1 MAKEAV
7 ISQMNIPISPLR
19 MAGALVFLLA
29 FLFGAILAV
38 LRYRSELEIQKA
50 IPFINTPEY
59 QKAELPTRL
68 AVRFNP
74 QNGYAHYYRAAYL
87 ARAGNN
93 QAAIA
98 SLAGAL
104 RTTAHPATALRLLAD
119 TELEEKNY
127 TAAAEHFNQAL
138 LYDPSPR
145 INQGAVWLN
154 FGHAA
159 QFAGYGGEALA
170 AFRRAIYTAEPSPV
184 AGPNLGFLLAW
195 FGAQDAAIF
204 EYLYARAKY
213 PILKERLPDWA
224 LGLKTSN
231 MNDFGAKLF
240 ARLDAK
246 FPLDARGLC
255 LRASFHLNTK
265 DYDEARRIL
274 KRAEKMNPNEANV
287 YLLYGEID
295 YFKGEKESMRRMYGK
310 FLQMMPN
317 APQRSALEQR
327 MAE

>member
-1 MAKEAV
+1 MMSTKV
-7 ISQMNIPISPLR
+7 HMTISPLR
-19 MAGALVFLLA
+19 AAGAAVLSIA

-38 LRYRSELEIQKA
+38 LRYRSELEMQKA
-50 IPFINTPEY
+50 VPFINTAEY

-87 ARAGNN
+87 AQVGKN
-93 QAAIA
+93 QEALV
-98 SLAGAL
+98 SLASAL
-104 RTTAHPATALRLLAD
+104 RTAAHPATMLRLLAD

-127 TAAAEHFNQAL
+127 AAAAEHFNQAL
-138 LYDPSPR
+138 LYDPAPR
-145 INQGAVWLN
+145 INQGKVWLN

-159 QFAGYGGEALA
+159 QLAGFGGEALS
-170 AFRRAIYTAEPSPV
+170 AFRSAVYSADSSPV

-195 FGAQDAAIF
+195 FGAPDAAVF
-204 EYLYARAKY
+204 EYFFAYAKY
-213 PILKERLPDWA
+213 PILKERLSDWA

-246 FPLDARGLC
+246 SPLDARGLC
-255 LRASFHLNTK
+255 LRASFHINTK
-265 DYDEARRIL
+265 DYDAARRIL
-274 KRAEKMNPNEANV
+274 ERAEKLSPDEANI
-287 YLLYGEID
+287 YLLYGEIH
-295 YFKGEKESMRRMYGK
+295 YSKGEKDSMRRMYGK